1 METLYTGRCTDD
13 LRRLRNGWVRA
24 AGRRTRQSSDVAAQS
39 MLRLMAAVE
48 SRPPIPTVGE
58 VCESGAVP
66 TAAAA
71 EAARQTL
78 SAPAPPVVAVTNP
91 SPSNVGVPAKAA
103 TAAMPRPSPSGA
115 QAEQLPPAHAEPAN
129 LAQSSPRARHA
140 SAPHAP
146 VWASHCSPAPH
157 ATPAHGSPTRGE
169 VTRIRYPVTQIAYLG
184 NFCVKRIKLVYCFN
198 VSHLPLLS
206 AGESADPRILKTEPH
221 GI

>member
-1 METLYTGRCTDD
+1 MRG
-13 LRRLRNGWVRA
+13 
-24 AGRRTRQSSDVAAQS
+24 AGRRTLQSSDVAAQS
-39 MLRLMAAVE
+39 MVRLMAAVE

-58 VCESGAVP
+58 VSESGAVP

-78 SAPAPPVVAVTNP
+78 SAPAPPVVATTSLP
-91 SPSNVGVPAKAA
+91 YSPPNVGVPAKAA
-103 TAAMPRPSPSGA
+103 TAAISWPSPGA

-146 VWASHCSPAPH
+146 VWASHRSPAPH

-184 NFCVKRIKLVYCFN
+184 NFCVKRINLVYCFN

-206 AGESADPRILKTEPH
+206 AVESADPRILKTEPH

>member
-1 METLYTGRCTDD
+1 M
-13 LRRLRNGWVRA
+13 
-24 AGRRTRQSSDVAAQS
+24 GRRTRQSSEVAAQS

-48 SRPPIPTVGE
+48 SWPPTPTVGE
-58 VCESGAVP
+58 VTLSGAQLGDCGTVP

-78 SAPAPPVVAVTNP
+78 SAPAPPVVATRNP

-146 VWASHCSPAPH
+146 VWASHRSPAPH

-184 NFCVKRIKLVYCFN
+184 NFCVKRINLVYCFN

-206 AGESADPRILKTEPH
+206 AGESADPRILKTVPH